1 MTFVVLLTK
10 AQFELKL
17 YIAALAKDLQDVE
30 DILQETNADIWRKA
44 GSYDPSRPFLPWAK
58 TLAKFQVLRWR
69 KDRER
74 DRLVLDDSSLDL
86 LPADEL
92 EGVDLDLQ
100 MWALRRSLRRL
111 PGDAFAL
118 IREKYAERRSIP
130 DLARTFRLTEK
141 AVVSRLY
148 RIRKTLYASILAL
161 LKQNGG
167 HGFGTGA
174 SPDGRGRDFR
184 WTSPGPCPTRTATSW
199 AWTSTGWTARPCC
212 RPLSSI

>member
-17 YIAALAKDLQDVE
+17 YIAALARDLQDVE

-58 TLAKFQVLRWR
+58 PLAKFQVLRWR

-167 HGFGTGA
+167 HGHSNG
-174 SPDGRGRDFR
+174 
-184 WTSPGPCPTRTATSW
+184 
-199 AWTSTGWTARPCC
+199 
-212 RPLSSI
+212 